1 MTTGRLGRNAP
12 LAVLRAAQLARPAQL
27 AQLHFSLSPPV
38 YALLQSPSTSLV
50 CFNYKAKSVVG
61 NTPMTCCVLYALF
74 VQQHILPSPSRH
86 ARLEDLYE
94 REKELYTLPSF
105 PSHLSLHRQVSVLCF
120 LSSEI

>member
-50 CFNYKAKSVVG
+50 CFNYKAKCVVG
-61 NTPMTCCVLYALF
+61 NTPMTCCVLNALF

-86 ARLEDLYE
+86 AKCSSFTRLEDLYE
-94 REKELYTLPSF
+94 REK
-105 PSHLSLHRQVSVLCF
+105 
-120 LSSEI
+120 